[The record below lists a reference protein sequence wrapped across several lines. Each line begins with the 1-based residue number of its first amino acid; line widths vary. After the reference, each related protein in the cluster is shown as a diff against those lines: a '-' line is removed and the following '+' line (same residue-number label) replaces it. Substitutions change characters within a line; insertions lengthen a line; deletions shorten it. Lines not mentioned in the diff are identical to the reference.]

1 MVSAVHHVQNLN
13 SLRRAPLLLIGARRA
28 AELSRGGKTH
38 TVGLFAHR
46 PNRSWFR
53 RAACRSSTSLIREWK
68 TVVNGITE
76 KSRLQWESEPASI
89 CGIDLSRATDGL
101 GCECPLVAGRRRRQA
116 KRPNAGHR
124 NMITAS
130 RPEVDVG
137 LRSPRPATTTQNQ

>member
-1 MVSAVHHVQNLN
+1 MSNGRTAWVMQGHARNAQMVSAVHHVQNLN
-13 SLRRAPLLLIGARRA
+13 SLRRAALLLIGARRA

-53 RAACRSSTSLIREWK
+53 RAACRSSTSLVREWK

-101 GCECPLVAGRRRRQA
+101 GCEYPPQA
-116 KRPNAGHR
+116 ANR
-124 NMITAS
+124 
-130 RPEVDVG
+130 
-137 LRSPRPATTTQNQ
+137 